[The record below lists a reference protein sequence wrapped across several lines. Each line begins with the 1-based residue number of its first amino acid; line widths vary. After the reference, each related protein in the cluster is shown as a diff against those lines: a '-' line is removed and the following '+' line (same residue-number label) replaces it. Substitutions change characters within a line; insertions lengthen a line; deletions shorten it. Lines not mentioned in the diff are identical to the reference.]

1 MEEKRIA
8 DFRENQRVD
17 LLNRMEDKKQKI
29 ETAKKLNE
37 FADQE
42 LMKNIPVKIDAFEKN
57 MNQHSM
63 NRLFESEKKIKKL
76 NDRNNYC
83 KERYEQE
90 TQKRLDDH
98 NQAYN
103 DYEKYE

>member
-1 MEEKRIA
+1 
-8 DFRENQRVD
+8 
-17 LLNRMEDKKQKI
+17 MEDKKQKI

-42 LMKNIPVKIDAFEKN
+42 LMKNIPVKIDAFENK

-76 NDRNNYC
+76 NDRNTYC
-83 KERYEQE
+83 KERFDME

-98 NQAYN
+98 N
-103 DYEKYE
+103 